1 MFNMNM
7 NAMPFWNN
15 DFAAP
20 RPFGGDCNVG
30 RGVGRGLG
38 LQRGGSNDFNWSA
51 SFGAR
56 GDLSNLG
63 DLGALIQFLLQTLQG
78 MEQNLGAKPDY
89 MSPNAA
95 LPKAYAAD
103 AVMVDTMT
111 VDDTLRSTATTNSS
125 TPDAVVAEATVLES
139 TSTTTVTSSAP
150 SSTAVS
156 AAPANTE
163 HASDGHS
170 H

>member
-7 NAMPFWNN
+7 NTMPFWNN
-15 DFAAP
+15 GFAAP
-20 RPFGGDCNVG
+20 RPFGDDCNVG

-38 LQRGGSNDFNWSA
+38 LQRGGSNEFNWSA

-56 GDLSNLG
+56 GDLNNLG
-63 DLGALIQFLLQTLQG
+63 DLGSLVQFLLQTLQG

-89 MSPNAA
+89 MYPNAA

-103 AVMVDTMT
+103 AVMVDTMSM
-111 VDDTLRSTATTNSS
+111 DDTLFSSTASS

-139 TSTTTVTSSAP
+139 TSATTVTSAAP

-163 HASDGHS
+163 HNSDDHS